1 MPEAGSA
8 KRVET
13 TLPPAQATVTPAA
26 RSMPMIKPVESVQSK
41 NAMAVN
47 STSKAGATPRS
58 MPLISTSSDPVGEAA
73 PSKNKFEFETVS
85 QSDLKQTMN
94 LTVRP
99 KIQVR
104 TLVALALLK
113 APRKMANVNMVFKY
127 FLQVFPYFKVYKT
140 GLANYAF
147 FCLLF
152 KIESLICVKDN
163 AKIPLQFQC
172 LYQQVTKFD
181 FNTNT

>member
-1 MPEAGSA
+1 
-8 KRVET
+8 
-13 TLPPAQATVTPAA
+13 
-26 RSMPMIKPVESVQSK
+26 
-41 NAMAVN
+41 
-47 STSKAGATPRS
+47 
-58 MPLISTSSDPVGEAA
+58 MPLISTSSEPVGEAG

-85 QSDLKQTMN
+85 QSDLKQTMS

-140 GLANYAF
+140 GLANDAF
-147 FCLLF
+147 SVCF
-152 KIESLICVKDN
+152 SR
-163 AKIPLQFQC
+163 
-172 LYQQVTKFD
+172 
-181 FNTNT
+181 